1 MWEFCGLTPSAPD
14 FNGRTYVCPINAFL
28 VVFGPAILPELNRT
42 YVVRPDSS
50 SLTFMR
56 QQPSLFNQD
65 DDAANDES
73 LNNMKY
79 WQIYLKQIL
88 GSRRRSGNITVRK
101 YGRFGPF

>member
-1 MWEFCGLTPSAPD
+1 MYIV
-14 FNGRTYVCPINAFL
+14 RPINAFL
-28 VVFGPAILPELNRT
+28 VVFGPTILPELNRT
-42 YVVRPDSS
+42 KLVRPDSS

-56 QQPSLFNQD
+56 LQPSLFNQD

-88 GSRRRSGNITVRK
+88 GSRRSANITVRK